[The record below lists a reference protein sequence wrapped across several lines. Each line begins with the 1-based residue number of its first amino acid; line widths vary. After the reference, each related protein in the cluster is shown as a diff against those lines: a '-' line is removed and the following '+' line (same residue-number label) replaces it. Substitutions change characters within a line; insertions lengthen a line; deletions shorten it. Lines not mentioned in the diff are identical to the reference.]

1 MTRTLN
7 QNQLITD
14 TDVRITRLGLSNSY
28 YNYILYIQKAKMQ
41 KYKKDT
47 DKIFKDENQ
56 NVWNE
61 KVTTGDKLQVWHGRR
76 KE

>member
-28 YNYILYIQKAKMQ
+28 YNYILYIQKAEKQ

-56 NVWNE
+56 NV
-61 KVTTGDKLQVWHGRR
+61 
-76 KE
+76 

>member
-56 NVWNE
+56 NV
-61 KVTTGDKLQVWHGRR
+61 
-76 KE
+76 